1 MKQNKNLKGV
11 AIFLSVIVAAAIL
24 GSAAFFITSKLYK
37 GRPYPATV
45 SSPAADAV
53 SQTDAAT
60 TGGSG
65 AENETDAVKPSV
77 SAETIVDIFLENRDV
92 WETALEEYEWNYAS
106 YGFLDLDFDGIPE
119 LIIHHSEGSGE
130 DSDNRYY
137 KANVDSRTVTRINGE
152 EEDFDP
158 GYDLFYTNEE
168 IMPKLLKNDITDE
181 LYYYCT
187 DVSRMGI
194 VGTSRRYG
202 TMRITGESLLCNL
215 LFFENTEAAGFNDH
229 EEELNEYKV
238 YNNGEGEDVD
248 VETYEQSMDDF
259 FSQHENMDLHY
270 KTIDCFDYHTA
281 EEAEKREMLLGSC
294 KAFRYTGFSME

>member
-1 MKQNKNLKGV
+1 MKQNKNLRGV

-24 GSAAFFITSKLYK
+24 GSASFFITSKLYK
-37 GRPYPATV
+37 GRTVPATA
-45 SSPAADAV
+45 SSPAADAE

-60 TGGSG
+60 ADGNG
-65 AENETDAVKPSV
+65 AGNETDDVTPSR

-92 WETALEEYEWNYAS
+92 WETALEEFEWNFAK

-130 DSDNRYY
+130 NSDNRYY
-137 KANVDSRTVTRINGE
+137 KADVDSRTVRQINGE

-168 IMPKLLKNDITDE
+168 IMPKLLRNNVTGA

-187 DVSRMGI
+187 DVSRMGV
-194 VGTSRRYG
+194 VGTSKSYG

-215 LFFENTEAAGFNDH
+215 LFFENTEAAGINGH
-229 EEELNEYKV
+229 EEELNEHKV

-248 VETYEQSMDDF
+248 VEDYEEAMDNF
-259 FSQHENMDLHY
+259 FAQHENMDLQY
-270 KTIDCFDYHTA
+270 QTIDCDDYHSA
-281 EEAEKREMLLGSC
+281 DDAEKREMLLESC
-294 KAFRYTGFSME
+294 KAFRYTGFSLE